1 MIEVLVV
8 GEGQTEE
15 TFVRD
20 VLAPEFEALDISIQ
34 PRLIET
40 SPGAKGGA
48 LTEGRVLKYLR
59 NTLRE
64 RGDTYVTTLF
74 DLYGLRS
81 DVPGVETART
91 EIDPLRRCLRIE
103 EALNDAAVEIS
114 GCRAD
119 RFFSHIQPY
128 EFEALLFSDVSR
140 FGEAHGDWKPYVRAL
155 DLARAGADTPEH
167 INDGAETHPS
177 ARLKNLLKPRY
188 DKVLYGSG
196 IATLIGLPRIR
207 SECRH
212 FDSWLAKIESLQPL
226 P

>member
-1 MIEVLVV
+1 M
-8 GEGQTEE
+8 
-15 TFVRD
+15 
-20 VLAPEFEALDISIQ
+20 
-34 PRLIET
+34 
-40 SPGAKGGA
+40 
-48 LTEGRVLKYLR
+48 LKFLR

-81 DVPGVETART
+81 DIPGVETARA
-91 EIDPLRRCLRIE
+91 EADPLRRCVQIE
-103 EALNDAAVEIS
+103 QALNEAAVAAS

-119 RFFSHIQPY
+119 RFFTHIQPH

-140 FGEAHGDWKPYVRAL
+140 FGEAHGDWKRFVADLQDTRA
-155 DLARAGADTPEH
+155 RADTPEH

-177 ARLKNLLKPRY
+177 ARLKGLLRPRY

-212 FDSWLAKIESLQPL
+212 FNEWLARIESLQPL
-226 P
+226 Q

>member
-1 MIEVLVV
+1 MIEVIVV

-20 VLAPEFEALDISIQ
+20 VLAPELAAHDIFLQS
-34 PRLIET
+34 RLM
-40 SPGAKGGA
+40 GGA
-48 LTEGRVLKYLR
+48 LKQGRVLKVLR

-74 DLYGLRS
+74 DLYGLGV
-81 DVPGVETART
+81 DMPGVELSRA
-91 EIDPLRRCLRIE
+91 EADPMRRCSRIE
-103 EALNDAAVEIS
+103 EALNQAAIEIS

-119 RFFSHIQPY
+119 RFFSHIQPH

-140 FGEAHGDWKPYVRAL
+140 FGDAHGDWKPYVRSL
-155 DLARAGADTPEH
+155 EQVRASVDTPEH
-167 INDGAETHPS
+167 INDGAMTHPS
-177 ARLKNLLKPRY
+177 ARLKTLLEPKY

-207 SECRH
+207 TECRH
-212 FDSWLAKIESLQPL
+212 FDAWLKQIESLQPL
-226 P
+226 R